1 METTPSSSTGSAT
14 YLFNPQLD
22 LLPLPASL
30 AEFQLEIQ
38 AHPDIF
44 HDRYQLMAAAIN
56 EARHLYTHQAR
67 EIQELETNLTAV
79 RDEAQQYTQDLVAAQ
94 AINQALRDTTHT
106 LRQASEK
113 PRLSEKY
120 PDPDYYEG
128 NKHDLPRFKTHCR
141 IKLNANADRYPT
153 EASKV
158 QYIQGR
164 LKGKAYDQVYPHV
177 RNDGTVDFDTAEKL
191 LEYLESA
198 FGDSDKVRNAQR
210 SLLALRQKN
219 RPFSEY
225 YAEFQR
231 LAPETGF
238 NDAAK
243 LSALLEGLSVELK
256 TVAAYRDMPD
266 SLQDIIPVLQKSD
279 NQLRALAQTNSSR
292 TTNSI
297 HRPSQPTI
305 PKTPATTVVTTPSP
319 AVTVVPS
326 GDPMDLSNYRSRT
339 AKLTEQ
345 ERSYRFTKGL
355 CLYCGDAGHKVNAC
369 PKSKASQRP
378 TGIRLREVVFT
389 GEESDTSSAA
399 GGVDVTH
406 HESGKA

>member
-1 METTPSSSTGSAT
+1 MEPTPASSTSDPGF
-14 YLFNPQLD
+14 LFNPQLD
-22 LLPLPASL
+22 LLPLPTSL
-30 AEFQLEIQ
+30 VEFQHELQ
-38 AHPDIF
+38 AHPEAF
-44 HDRYQLMAAAIN
+44 RDRYQLMAAAIN
-56 EARHLYTHQAR
+56 EGRHLYTHHLQQ
-67 EIQELETNLTAV
+67 IQELETTLGAV
-79 RDEAQQYTQDLVAAQ
+79 REEAQQYTQDLVAAQ
-94 AINQALRDTTHT
+94 AINQALRNATQTIHHTT
-106 LRQASEK
+106 EK

-128 NKHDLPRFKTHCR
+128 NKQDLPRFKTHCR

-177 RNDGTVDFDTAEKL
+177 RDDGTVDFNTAEKL

-266 SLQDIIPVLQKSD
+266 TLKDIVPVLQKSD
-279 NQLRALAQTNSSR
+279 NQLRALAQTGSTRTPTQAHRSPHNNNSR
-292 TTNSI
+292 VPAAAIITTS
-297 HRPSQPTI
+297 SS
-305 PKTPATTVVTTPSP
+305 TVP
-319 AVTVVPS
+319 VVPT

-339 AKLTEQ
+339 GKLTEQ

-369 PKSKASQRP
+369 PKSKSSQRP
-378 TGIRLREVVFT
+378 PGSRLRELIVT
-389 GEESDTSSAA
+389 GEESDTSSVA
-399 GGVDVTH
+399 GGVELSQND
-406 HESGKA
+406 SGKA